1 MSKVKIELRPRYST
15 PLGVFGEGFD
25 GGFNCFLGSSFMWVL
40 GVMGAFWLGGL
51 DGFFCCF
58 GGSGFVRALL
68 YATCVRRGALNFF
81 NKLQPYLSKKISFI
95 EAQTTK
101 GLLY

>member
-1 MSKVKIELRPRYST
+1 MVAST
-15 PLGVFGEGFD
+15 VFWDQVSCGF
-25 GGFNCFLGSSFMWVL
+25 WVL
-40 GVMGAFWLGGL
+40 WVLSGWEGL
-51 DGFFCCF
+51 TGSCCF

-68 YATCVRRGALNFF
+68 YAACVRRGALNFF

>member
-1 MSKVKIELRPRYST
+1 
-15 PLGVFGEGFD
+15 
-25 GGFNCFLGSSFMWVL
+25 MWVL

-68 YATCVRRGALNFF
+68 YAACVRRDALNFF

-101 GLLY
+101 GTPQNFLVNLYDILKKIY